1 MEKVVE
7 NRKISPRTS
16 RFGLRATVQQESLIR
31 AAAEATGRSVT
42 QFVLSSACEA
52 AENALA
58 NQKHFF
64 VDEEQWGAFLEALE
78 RPTETKTRLSKL
90 MRTQSPWEK

>member
-1 MEKVVE
+1 MENIVE
-7 NRKISPRTS
+7 NRKIRPRTA

-31 AAAEATGRSVT
+31 AAAETTGSSVT

-64 VDEEQWGAFLEALE
+64 VDETQWRAFLEALE
-78 RPTETKTRLSKL
+78 RPAETKPRLSKL
-90 MRTQSPWEK
+90 MRSQSPWEK